1 MQRSYFFAAV
11 AIMSILTILLRA
23 LPFIIF
29 SKNNTPKT
37 IEYLGKVLPYS
48 IMAMLVIYCL
58 KNVNVWAGSHGLPE
72 ILAIL
77 FVVFLEKIKGNALI
91 SVFLGTAFYMFLVQV
106 IF

>member
-29 SKNNTPKT
+29 SKNNNPKT